1 MAEIAKQIGVFIM
14 ALIIVGIP
22 LIYGLIIDGSDD
34 NNIDDNITCTILSI
48 LSAIDLF
55 LVIVLINHCI

>member
-1 MAEIAKQIGVFIM
+1 MAKIAKQIGVFIM